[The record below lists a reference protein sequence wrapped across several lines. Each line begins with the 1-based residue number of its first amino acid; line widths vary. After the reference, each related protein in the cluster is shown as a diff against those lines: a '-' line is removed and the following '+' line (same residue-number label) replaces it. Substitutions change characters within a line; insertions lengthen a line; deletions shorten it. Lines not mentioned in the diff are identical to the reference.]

1 MAALPRY
8 PTIELMNAQPQNA
21 EIVLFRDHDKNKP
34 QELPREEPLVM
45 MKKSSKQTLVQA
57 SHASQE
63 IFRIKGRFPF
73 DLYPDELIV
82 EEKRLILKRNFFP
95 WVSQITTV
103 PIAKLVSFEVTHSIF
118 FSSIFI
124 KWGYASSDTTFQWL
138 THKDAQK
145 AKEIM
150 DGIRL
155 RDNESIQVLEQ
166 DKNNLSRTFQ
176 VLGQM

>member
-1 MAALPRY
+1 MD
-8 PTIELMNAQPQNA
+8 TTPQNA
-21 EIVLFRDHDKNKP
+21 EVILFRDQDKHRGKVP
-34 QELPREEPLVM
+34 ELSREEPLVM
-45 MKKSSKQTLVQA
+45 MKKSAKQTVVQA
-57 SHASQE
+57 SDASPE

-103 PIAKLVSFEVTHSIF
+103 PISKLVSFEVTHSIL

-124 KWGYASSDTTFQWL
+124 KWGYSSAETTFQWL

-145 AKEIM
+145 AKEIT

-166 DKNNLSRTFQ
+166 DKKNLSRTFQ
-176 VLGQM
+176 FLGQM